1 MPMNQLSFEDEHL
14 ESAERELERLGYKVA
29 VFSFDYVPENFTG
42 EQAPHPV
49 SDVMVT
55 NTESQKQ
62 KTYHRGPGVAW
73 HSAFIAD
80 VRAGEF
86 GAPPKGI

>member
-1 MPMNQLSFEDEHL
+1 MPMNQLSFEDEYL
-14 ESAERELERLGYKVA
+14 EDAERELERLGYKVA

-42 EQAPHPV
+42 EQAPHAV
-49 SDVMVT
+49 SDVVVT

-62 KTYHRGPGVAW
+62 KTYHRSPGVAW

-86 GAPPKGI
+86 GAPPKGL

>member
-1 MPMNQLSFEDEHL
+1 MPMNQLSFEDEYL
-14 ESAERELERLGYKVA
+14 EDAERELENLGYKVA

-42 EQAPHPV
+42 EQAPHAI

-55 NTESQKQ
+55 NTESRKQ
-62 KTYHRGPGVAW
+62 KTYHRGPGIEW
-73 HSAFIAD
+73 HSQFIRD